1 MNVNSLGYDIKIGQA
16 GDFRS
21 IFRQKEK
28 GTGKCFEKLF
38 FTAKKGQIRCP
49 LKNKIGSAEGENSAA
64 I

>member
-38 FTAKKGQIRCP
+38 FYCQKGA
-49 LKNKIGSAEGENSAA
+49 NKVSLEK
-64 I
+64 